1 MRRPNNKSTAFWR
14 AEPVV
19 HSREGLILQIIRA
32 KPEMMPTRKEPSAR
46 QTRMAL
52 NAKPVNMPPI
62 TKMRVPRMQ

>member
-32 KPEMMPTRKEPSAR
+32 KPEMMAPSAL

-52 NAKPVNMPPI
+52 NAKLVNMPT
-62 TKMRVPRMQ
+62 TKMRVPQMQ